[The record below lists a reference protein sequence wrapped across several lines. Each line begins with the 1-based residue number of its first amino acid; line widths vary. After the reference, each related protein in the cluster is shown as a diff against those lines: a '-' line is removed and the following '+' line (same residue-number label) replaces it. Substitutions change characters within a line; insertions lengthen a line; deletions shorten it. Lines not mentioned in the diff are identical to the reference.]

1 MVRGASGTA
10 SIVLVALLCS
20 QGVSLATTTEPEVAL
35 VRDERRFIVPAKSKQ
50 EFTPT
55 LADVRRVER
64 AIKTDPKSTAHYAE
78 LLRIAK
84 MRNAAGIHL
93 FAFLYRGSITNGRR
107 KILMRGMIWD
117 GKPTA
122 EQLLQHEID
131 DGGCGFFEATFDRAS
146 GAFDAFDCNG
156 MA

>member
-1 MVRGASGTA
+1 MTRFHVASVA
-10 SIVLVALLCS
+10 LVALLCS
-20 QGVSLATTTEPEVAL
+20 MGVSLATEPELAL
-35 VRDERRFIVPAKSKQ
+35 VRDERRFIVSAKSKQ
-50 EFTPT
+50 AFTPT
-55 LADVRRVER
+55 LADVKRVER

-84 MRNAAGIHL
+84 MRNAAGVNL
-93 FAFLYRGSITNGRR
+93 FAFLYRGSVANGRR

-122 EQLLQHEID
+122 EQLLQGGVD
-131 DGGCGFFEATFDRAS
+131 DGGCGFFEATFDLAS
-146 GAFDAFDCNG
+146 GTFDAFDCNG